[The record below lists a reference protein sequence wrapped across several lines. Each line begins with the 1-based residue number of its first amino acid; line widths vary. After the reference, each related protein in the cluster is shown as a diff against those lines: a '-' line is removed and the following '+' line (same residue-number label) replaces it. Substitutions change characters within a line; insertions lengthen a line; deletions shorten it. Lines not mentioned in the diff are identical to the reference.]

1 MALVVKNP
9 PADTGDGRDAGSASG
24 PEDHLEESL
33 APHSSSLAR
42 RISRTEGPGGASCCK
57 SQTRLKW
64 LWMHAHILK
73 MLRNRRKHKIFI
85 WPQEGAWSFRLKRG
99 QYHKRKSG
107 RLLTVWTFK
116 FFACFKILTFK
127 IRSQIANCW
136 LRAEAGLASDL
147 LDVWYCGI
155 YLVLGL
161 WLLKCL

>member
-1 MALVVKNP
+1 MEGTPVQPLGRRIPWRRAWHPTPVVF
-9 PADTGDGRDAGSASG
+9 
-24 PEDHLEESL
+24 
-33 APHSSSLAR
+33 AR
-42 RISRTEGPGGASCCK
+42 RISRTEGPGGASCRK

-64 LWMHAHILK
+64 LWMHAHTLK

-136 LRAEAGLASDL
+136 LRVEAGLASDL